1 MRQFIRNIPYDV
13 SRGYYYGSDGYV
25 WGREFLSTEPQMPRQ
40 LDMDKHWYHWMLWGA
55 RAMTQT

>member
-1 MRQFIRNIPYDV
+1 V

-25 WGREFLSTEPQMPRQ
+25 WGREFLSTEPQTPRQ